1 MTETKTETAA
11 EPEIPEAAPR
21 RPGDLTQR
29 QLLERIVRVDHAGEY
44 GARRIYEGQ
53 LAVLKRSPSRP
64 VIQQMWEQE
73 ARHLAYFE
81 SALPDRRVRLQRGI
95 VRKEVIG
102 QTPRIRAVDLRVHI
116 AAIRIVR
123 LVAPAADQRRR
134 RDVRERPAGGGAQP
148 GRRGQQPGDE
158 ERAGGV
164 AD

>member
-73 ARHLAYFE
+73 ART
-81 SALPDRRVRLQRGI
+81 SP
-95 VRKEVIG
+95 
-102 QTPRIRAVDLRVHI
+102 TSSPRCRTAGCARHCCS
-116 AAIRIVR
+116 RCGTS
-123 LVAPAADQRRR
+123 PASR
-134 RDVRERPAGGGAQP
+134 
-148 GRRGQQPGDE
+148 
-158 ERAGGV
+158 
-164 AD
+164 